1 VGLKRY
7 LAGALAA
14 IGGLLMVLSGYS
26 SRGFL
31 YTALGY
37 AEPHVSNLLSGMA
50 ENAAVLA
57 ITIVELIVAFGGV
70 SVLIGGLII
79 LAGHTTTGRTLVY
92 LGGGAG
98 FLGLIISFGY
108 SVYRLGGV
116 DPVLSYL
123 PYWIGLTI
131 AVVGRRVA
139 KGA

>member
-1 VGLKRY
+1 
-7 LAGALAA
+7 
-14 IGGLLMVLSGYS
+14 MVLSGYS

-37 AEPHVSNLLSGMA
+37 AEPHVSNLLSGIA

-79 LAGHTTTGRTLVY
+79 LTDHTTTGRTLIY

-98 FLGLIISFGY
+98 FLGLVISFGY

-123 PYWIGLTI
+123 PYWIGLTM
-131 AVVGRRVA
+131 AVVGRRLA